1 MEKQIIGRGL
11 LAGALAG
18 VLAFIFARI
27 FVEPVIDRAIGYEDG
42 VGAAHEAM
50 EHGGH
55 EHGAEVFTR
64 GMQANIG
71 MGFGVLA
78 FSVAMGA
85 LFAVVFAVTYGR
97 VGNVSARLLSLYVA
111 GGMLL
116 SLYIVPA
123 LKYPANPPAVSL
135 DETIRQRTLL
145 YLLMVVV
152 SAALFVGAVYL
163 GRQLAARIGAWN
175 ATLAAA
181 GSYIVAIAVVMLIL
195 PTIDET
201 PGPLR
206 DNAGTIIYEGFPA
219 DDLYQFR
226 LFSLGTQ
233 VVMWATIGLVFA
245 ALASRLLDEKRRETY
260 PGVSEVVR
268 LTLVSHAMT
277 DAMAAGRFPT
287 DEPLNA
293 VGHRQVDASIELGVT
308 ERAYCG
314 PEKRTRQTA
323 ELLGLHASIDNRLAD
338 LDCGRWRGDVVGG
351 VQSRRSGDLA
361 DRPDAGAARW
371 RVGRRADR
379 PGARVDGFTDHPSH
393 PAGRRHAPVGDP
405 CRDPGGAQ
413 RAPEVV
419 LAHRHCAGKPH
430 GDALPRARV
439 DAALQP
445 VISRSAPGRTPGATI
460 DSSQPAAVV
469 TAKAA
474 ASSTGS

>member
-1 MEKQIIGRGL
+1 MEKQIIGRGI

-18 VLAFIFARI
+18 VLAFTFARI

-50 EHGGH
+50 EHGAH

-64 GMQANIG
+64 GIQANIG

-97 VGNVSARLLSLYVA
+97 VGNVSARLLSVYVA

-116 SLYIVPA
+116 SLCVVPA

-152 SAALFVGAVYL
+152 SAALFVGAVYH
-163 GRQLAARIGAWN
+163 GRRLAARMGPWN

-181 GSYIVAIAVVMLIL
+181 GSYIVVIAVVMLIL

-206 DNAGTIIYEGFPA
+206 DSAGTIIYEGFPA

-245 ALASRLLDEKRRETY
+245 TLASRFLDEKRRET
-260 PGVSEVVR
+260 VS
-268 LTLVSHAMT
+268 A
-277 DAMAAGRFPT
+277 
-287 DEPLNA
+287 
-293 VGHRQVDASIELGVT
+293 
-308 ERAYCG
+308 
-314 PEKRTRQTA
+314 
-323 ELLGLHASIDNRLAD
+323 
-338 LDCGRWRGDVVGG
+338 
-351 VQSRRSGDLA
+351 
-361 DRPDAGAARW
+361 
-371 RVGRRADR
+371 
-379 PGARVDGFTDHPSH
+379 
-393 PAGRRHAPVGDP
+393 
-405 CRDPGGAQ
+405 
-413 RAPEVV
+413 
-419 LAHRHCAGKPH
+419 
-430 GDALPRARV
+430 
-439 DAALQP
+439 
-445 VISRSAPGRTPGATI
+445 
-460 DSSQPAAVV
+460 
-469 TAKAA
+469 
-474 ASSTGS
+474 